1 MCVSAFAKSLQSCLT
16 LCATIWPIACKA
28 TLSMGFFRHEYWI
41 GCHPFLQGI
50 FPTQGSNPGLLHY
63 RQILY

>member
-28 TLSMGFFRHEYWI
+28 TLSMGFFRQEYWI